1 VNLDGERGGGRA
13 HANIRPRDKGRS
25 VDIGGGDRGRSLKV
39 TSQVFVV
46 VLPGRDALVWK
57 DRQQRTLGFG
67 RPRVMLYFGD
77 VSRDDNVEVPLGF
90 FESRNGLVD
99 LEATETAAVDVDDLV
114 ADAEA
119 SVPEK
124 KD

>member
-1 VNLDGERGGGRA
+1 
-13 HANIRPRDKGRS
+13 
-25 VDIGGGDRGRSLKV
+25 
-39 TSQVFVV
+39 
-46 VLPGRDALVWK
+46 
-57 DRQQRTLGFG
+57 
-67 RPRVMLYFGD
+67 MLYFGD